1 MLLWRKFGDVFNVLI
16 TWFYERL
23 WWILL
28 MGLIQLAGGLK
39 IRADVFL
46 RKRRNFTC
54 RQRLQ
59 AMSLNSRLTFPP
71 ACLLFQ
77 ICLVSPH
84 NSISQFLVRNLL
96 ICICPSGSPSL
107 VELWLTHWCNNL
119 YGNARSPDWTNQFFL
134 FSFSPS
140 ATSNSKTPWTAA
152 RQASLSF
159 TIFQS
164 VIKPMSIELVMPSNH
179 FILCCPL
186 LLPSIFPSIRSFP
199 TSRLFASGGQSTRA
213 STFFFYKPILGQ
225 NKVGRLI

>member
-1 MLLWRKFGDVFNVLI
+1 MLLWRKFGDIFNVLI

-54 RQRLQ
+54 RQKLQ

-84 NSISQFLVRNLL
+84 NSISQFLILNLL

-107 VELWLTHWCNNL
+107 VELWLTYWCNNL
-119 YGNARSPDWTNQFFL
+119 YGNARSPDWANQFFL
-134 FSFSPS
+134 FLFSHS
-140 ATSNSKTPWTAA
+140 AMSNSKTPWTAA
-152 RQASLSF
+152 HQASLSF

-164 VIKPMSIELVMPSNH
+164 VIKPMSIEVVMPSNH

-186 LLPSIFPSIRSFP
+186 LLPSIYPSIRSFP
-199 TSRLFASGGQSTRA
+199 MSWLFASGGQSTRA
-213 STFFFYKPILGQ
+213 STFFFINQ
-225 NKVGRLI
+225 F